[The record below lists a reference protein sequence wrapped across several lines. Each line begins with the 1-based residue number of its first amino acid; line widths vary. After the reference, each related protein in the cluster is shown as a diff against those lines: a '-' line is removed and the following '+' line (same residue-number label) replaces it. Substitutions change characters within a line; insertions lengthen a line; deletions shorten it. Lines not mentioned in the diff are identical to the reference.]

1 MIVKESNAKKKCKK
15 CEAEKKTEC
24 QNMSLQIMKEH
35 FERLFLR
42 QFVIKLYVVIKK
54 NHFPIFYAAV
64 DCMENVKSCRKI
76 CEDIWE
82 TFLWATLWWT

>member
-35 FERLFLR
+35 FSARVLE
-42 QFVIKLYVVIKK
+42 FVIKLYVVIKK
-54 NHFPIFYAAV
+54 IIFLFFMRRLTA
-64 DCMENVKSCRKI
+64 
-76 CEDIWE
+76 
-82 TFLWATLWWT
+82 